1 MTILKKIWKFLSS
14 MTFAILLLV
23 ILGVAC
29 AVGSFVPQGQ
39 SFDWYASTYSET
51 AAAWIIALHLNDAFH
66 SWWFIVI
73 GAFLCGNLLLCNLIR
88 IKSLIQRTKA
98 AGDPDRA
105 LNMLPDAQISVAA
118 DPEAVMKRL
127 GMPKPAAMEHDGKQT
142 LLSVKNRIGLWGA
155 WTCHLGILLLILG
168 FGLGQMTKTDYTV
181 YGVPGQSKRIGD
193 TDLVLT
199 IDDFRIDMREDD
211 TVEQYTSVITVR
223 DMADL
228 DAEPL
233 QTSISVNNPGR
244 LMGMTYYQ
252 NSIGYAVRITVTRE
266 GERLQSDIVCSGE
279 LVSFADRPELLIYF
293 ITMYPD
299 YAYSDETGPYSLSGR
314 MRNPAYLYAVYYN
327 GELLGMNVLMADEQV
342 KIDDYAVTFTDPQ
355 YYTLIQ
361 VKQDRFTW
369 LAFVGGIVTLIG
381 LLLAFYV
388 QPQTVVAVL
397 EEDGT
402 WTVTGLCKK
411 RGTLYREELERAAG
425 DRLVK
430 REENS
435 NAAD

>member
-1 MTILKKIWKFLSS
+1 
-14 MTFAILLLV
+14 MTFAIILLV

-29 AVGSFVPQGQ
+29 AVSSFITQGQ

-51 AAAWIIALHLNDAFH
+51 AAAWIVALRLNDAFH

-73 GAFLCGNLLLCNLIR
+73 TAFLCGNLMLCNLIR
-88 IKSLIQRTKA
+88 IKSLIVRTKA
-98 AGDPDRA
+98 AKDPELA
-105 LNMLPDAQISVAA
+105 MKQKPDAQVTIDS
-118 DPEAVMKRL
+118 DPEPVLKRL
-127 GMPKPAAMEHDGKQT
+127 GMPTPAASEHDGKRA

-155 WTCHLGILLLILG
+155 WVCHLGILLLILG

-181 YGVPGQSKRIGD
+181 YGVPGQSKRIGE

-211 TVEQYTSVITVR
+211 TVEQYTSTITVR
-223 DMADL
+223 DMTDL

-233 QTSISVNNPGR
+233 HTSISVNNPGR
-244 LMGMTYYQ
+244 LLGMTYYQ
-252 NSIGYAVRITVTRE
+252 NSIGYAVRITVTRA

-279 LVSFADRPELLIYF
+279 LVSFADRPELMVYF

-299 YAYSDETGPYSLSGR
+299 YAYDEAAGPYSLSGR

-342 KIDDYAVTFTDPQ
+342 KIDDYVVSFTDPQ

-361 VKQDRFTW
+361 IKQDWFTW
-369 LAFVGGIVTLIG
+369 LAFVGGIVTLLG

-388 QPQTVVAVL
+388 QPQTVYAVS
-397 EEDGT
+397 EENGT
-402 WTVTGLCKK
+402 WTITGLCKK
-411 RGTLYREELERAAG
+411 RGTLYQEELERAAKEH
-425 DRLVK
+425 LVK
-430 REENS
+430 REDAPD
-435 NAAD
+435 AAD